1 MPATSYADH
10 FEQIVQWLEEPS
22 NQSRF
27 KKGSGLT
34 KKAALAP
41 LGRQFPTKTAKQ
53 IFDKYSNIKRAHSKA
68 AQLNYQSGWGL
79 MEEDL
84 VKGTM
89 TQRSMFLDLK
99 NTGNYNNSTWLV
111 KR

>member
-1 MPATSYADH
+1 M
-10 FEQIVQWLEEPS
+10 VQWLEEPS

-34 KKAALAP
+34 KLAP
-41 LGRQFPTKTAKQ
+41 LARQFPSKTAKQ

-68 AQLNYQSGWGL
+68 AQLNDQSTWGL

-84 VKGTM
+84 AEGTM

-99 NTGNYNNSTWLV
+99 ILAITITVPGL
-111 KR
+111 